1 MKGRLINKQGEW
13 FVQYLDNEGKT
24 YLANFNQET
33 KELPLHPNSVA
44 NLEDLEERLEIN
56 QLPDNVEVEFE
67 IVGYIKPKFAGRED
81 KTLKDY
87 AKLIQ
92 PKSKEQIIEEYLINN
107 TKNFGNVK
115 QSKEETWDDIIKVY
129 CNHVGINYKSMSEGD
144 SEFWI
149 WIKQNYFSP
158 KKK

>member
-1 MKGRLINKQGEW
+1 MKGKLINKKGKW
-13 FVQYLDNEGKT
+13 FVQYLEAQDAKYMCSQMT
-24 YLANFNQET
+24 TVL
-33 KELPLHPNSVA
+33 ELPLHPTNIAGVELMWEPEEDVA
-44 NLEDLEERLEIN
+44 YKN
-56 QLPDNVEVEFE
+56 VEFE
-67 IVGYIKPKFAGRED
+67 IDMCIGMS
-81 KTLKDY
+81 Y